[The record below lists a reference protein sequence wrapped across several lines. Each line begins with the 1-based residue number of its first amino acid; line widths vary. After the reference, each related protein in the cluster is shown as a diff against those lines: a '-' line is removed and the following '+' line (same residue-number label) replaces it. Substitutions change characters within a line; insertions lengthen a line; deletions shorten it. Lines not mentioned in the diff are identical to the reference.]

1 MMVQDGLRTAALLGL
16 PVLALLAL
24 PLSAREGGKHL
35 GTGQASYYAQ
45 SFNGKRTANGEA
57 YSPGAMTAAHR
68 SAPFG
73 SMIRVR
79 HLGNGREVVV
89 RVNDRGP
96 WAKGRVIDLSW
107 AAARQIGLHRSGV
120 ARVSLTLE
128 RD

>member
-1 MMVQDGLRTAALLGL
+1 MMVRHALKPAALICLS
-16 PVLALLAL
+16 VLAL
-24 PLSAREGGKHL
+24 PLSAREGGQHL
-35 GTGQASYYAQ
+35 GTGTASYYAN
-45 SFNGKRTANGEA
+45 SFTGKRTASGEA

-96 WAKGRVIDLSW
+96 WTKGRVIDLSW
-107 AAARQIGLHRSGV
+107 AAAKQIGLHRSGT

>member
-1 MMVQDGLRTAALLGL
+1 MMVRDALKPAALVCLL
-16 PVLALLAL
+16 VLAV
-24 PLSAREGGKHL
+24 PLSAREGGRHL

-89 RVNDRGP
+89 RINDRGP
-96 WAKGRVIDLSW
+96 WTKGRVIDLSW
-107 AAARQIGLHRSGV
+107 AAAKQIGLHRSGT
-120 ARVSLTLE
+120 ARVSLMLE

>member
-1 MMVQDGLRTAALLGL
+1 MTFRNAAGSAIGLGAALACAAQPLG
-16 PVLALLAL
+16 
-24 PLSAREGGKHL
+24 AREGSGKHL
-35 GTGQASYYAQ
+35 GTGQASYYAN
-45 SFNGKRTANGEA
+45 SFTGKRTASGEA

-68 SAPFG
+68 SAPFD

-107 AAARQIGLHRSGV
+107 AAARQIGLTRTGT
-120 ARVSLTLE
+120 AKVSLTLV